1 MTIGPTSRD
10 IGRASLET
18 LVRVPVNAMPSPS
31 LSYSRPVSTSLTIS
45 PLLLIREVDAANVS
59 PPAAGA
65 ATPDEAVRVS
75 DG

>member
-1 MTIGPTSRD
+1 MAVRSTPREIGH
-10 IGRASLET
+10 ASLDT

-31 LSYSRPVSTSLTIS
+31 LSYSRRVSTWLTIS
-45 PLLLIREVDAANVS
+45 RLMLIREVDAANVS

>member
-1 MTIGPTSRD
+1 MAVRSTPRE
-10 IGRASLET
+10 IGRASVDT

-31 LSYSRPVSTSLTIS
+31 LSYCRRVSTSLTIL
-45 PLLLIREVDAANVS
+45 PLKLIRELDAANVS

-75 DG
+75 DM